1 MEHEGGNPFACRVAA
16 PFGNTH
22 RQAAELGYH
31 SLGMLSSSA
40 SSIENKKQKLPQG
53 FQYGFT
59 WTQPMVKEYFNIEW
73 VGDLSGEDVL
83 QMGGISTKLNPVQAE
98 YLSDLEHIITFNEA
112 PQLGNIRSRSKP
124 LKLVLQEIL
133 TKVSPDSEYYKNLR
147 KLSGHQCLLSSGRN
161 ITAFIRNME
170 KYVQLI
176 EEKDELCPCGF
187 YQDLAGRFTDMF
199 LFVEFNPLSS
209 VWENL
214 KGVDVTT
221 KPDLRLSTNK
231 SNGLALSL
239 KVNRLKIE
247 EEDYQGPPPKK
258 RKWSWHP
265 NSSQDHPD
273 TSVVKRL
280 GPGKIS
286 FTDQVEGQHAG
297 QLLVDLHSMKEKLT
311 DSCKNYVMPGMVIEG
326 TSNAITMLVI
336 SKTYYDRIENNEPLG
351 KEDKGKIYFSWFYD
365 FMMESQCSYL
375 IKLLLS
381 LNNI

>member
-1 MEHEGGNPFACRVAA
+1 
-16 PFGNTH
+16 
-22 RQAAELGYH
+22 
-31 SLGMLSSSA
+31 MLSSPA
-40 SSIENKKQKLPQG
+40 SSIGNNKQKLPHG
-53 FQYGFT
+53 CQYGFT

-83 QMGGISTKLNPVQAE
+83 QMGGIRTELNPVQAE
-98 YLSDLEHIITFNEA
+98 YLSDLEHIITFNEV
-112 PQLGNIRSRSKP
+112 PKLGNIKSRSKH
-124 LKLVLQEIL
+124 LKLVLQEML
-133 TKVSPDSEYYKNLR
+133 TKVSPDSAYYKDLR

-170 KYVQLI
+170 KYVKLI

-214 KGVDVTT
+214 KGVDVTI

-231 SNGLALSL
+231 SNGLALSVNEL

-265 NSSQDHPD
+265 NSSQDLPD
-273 TSVVKRL
+273 SSVVKRL

-311 DSCKNYVMPGMVIEG
+311 DSNNTYLMPGLVIEG
-326 TSNAITMLVI
+326 TSIAMTMLVI
-336 SKTYYDRIENNEPLG
+336 SKTHFDKIKNNEPLG
-351 KEDKGKIYFSWFYD
+351 EEDKGKIYFSWFYD
-365 FMMESQCSYL
+365 FMMESQRSIL

-381 LNNI
+381 LNNTSDFSSKQVTT